1 MRHPGVWRS
10 ASASNIDIRR
20 GIAIGVFVAALVP
33 ASQAHADEPTFF
45 QQVTAWFDLDKGPVD
60 TSAPDAV
67 PYTVAFEVAGGERSI
82 RSAVTD
88 ASNLESLKRQ
98 APAGTAGLVRRA
110 VADRDRIL
118 VALYSEARY
127 GGKVTIK
134 IAGRAPD
141 DPMAFE
147 AVNAARDAGSVPVT
161 VLVEPGPAFRFG
173 TVQVLDA
180 AGRQPLPTA
189 PTPRQLRLV
198 TGEVARAA
206 DIASAERVIVNAF
219 RDTGHPFA
227 RIASKDIVADHASK
241 TLDVTFLVQEGPVA
255 TFGSFTVSGTQRLR
269 PGFIEERIDVQ
280 PGEPYSPKR
289 LAKLRK
295 RLTEFE
301 AVSSVRLH
309 ELDKLDANGQLPIHV
324 EVTERD
330 PRYVGFGAKYSTTE
344 GSVGNVFW
352 GHRNLSG
359 GGETLRLDAQV
370 SWFGSKPESVPD
382 ADPFGYKISTTFV
395 KPGIYTPADDLVMQ
409 GAVLREVT
417 NAYVR
422 DAATFLGGIRHRF
435 SDELTVQV
443 SLDLEQSRVQDA
455 IGTKDYSIAGI
466 PIDVAYDTTDNRF
479 DPSQGIRLN
488 ATFEPF
494 AYLGHSGAGPFMMKG
509 ALSGYRALDEDNRF
523 ILAGRVAAGSI
534 VGASLFDIPA
544 QRRFYVGGGGS
555 LRGFDYQ
562 SASPRNA
569 QGDIVGGLSF
579 FTASA
584 EARIKITD
592 TIGLVPFF
600 DMGAAFASEIPDF
613 DDFRYSAGIGLRY
626 YTALGP
632 IRFDFA
638 IPLNPRDGDSHY
650 GFYISLGQ
658 AF

>member
-1 MRHPGVWRS
+1 MRHPDVWRS
-10 ASASNIDIRR
+10 SPVSNIVVGGRIC
-20 GIAIGVFVAALVP
+20 ICALAASTLLASP
-33 ASQAHADEPTFF
+33 ARADEPTFLDK
-45 QQVTAWFDLDKGPVD
+45 VTGWFNPDKGPVD
-60 TSAPDAV
+60 NSAPDAV
-67 PYTVAFEVAGGERSI
+67 PYTVTFEVAGGERSV
-82 RSAVTD
+82 RSAVTA

-98 APAGTAGLVRRA
+98 APAGAAGLIRRA
-110 VADRDRIL
+110 IADRDRIM

-127 GGKVTIK
+127 GGKVTIRV
-134 IAGRAPD
+134 AGRTPD

-147 AVNAARDAGSVPVT
+147 AVNKARSSGAVLVT
-161 VLVEPGPAFRFG
+161 VVVEPGPAFTFG
-173 TVQVLDA
+173 TVQILDA
-180 AGRQPLPTA
+180 AGRQPLSTA
-189 PTPRQLRLV
+189 PTPRHLHLV
-198 TGEVARAA
+198 TGEAARAT
-206 DIASAERVIVNAF
+206 DIAGAERIIVNAF

-227 RIASKDIVADHASK
+227 RIASKDIVADHATK
-241 TLDVTFLVQEGPVA
+241 TLDVTFLVQEGPAA
-255 TFGSFTVSGTQRLR
+255 TFGTFTVSGTQRLR
-269 PGFIEERIDVQ
+269 PGFIEERIDIQ

-295 RLTEFE
+295 RLTGFE
-301 AVSSVRLH
+301 AVASVRLR
-309 ELDKLDANGQLPIHV
+309 EGDKLDANGQLPIYV

-352 GHRNLSG
+352 GHRNLFG

-370 SWFGSKPESVPD
+370 SWFGSKPEAVPD
-382 ADPFGYKISTTFV
+382 ADPFGYKVSSTFV

-435 SDELTVQV
+435 SDQLTVQV
-443 SLDLEQSRVQDA
+443 SLDLEQSRVEDA
-455 IGTKDYSIAGI
+455 NGTKDYSIAGI
-466 PIDVAYDTTDNRF
+466 PVDVAYDTTDNLF

-494 AYLGHSGAGPFMMKG
+494 AYLGDGGAGPFMMKG
-509 ALSGYRALDEDNRF
+509 TLSGYHALDEDNRF

-569 QGDIVGGLSF
+569 NGDIVGGLSF

-600 DMGAAFASEIPDF
+600 DMGAAFASETPDF
-613 DDFRYSAGIGLRY
+613 DNLRYSAGIGLRY

-638 IPLNPRDGDSHY
+638 VPLNPRDGDSHY

>member
-1 MRHPGVWRS
+1 M
-10 ASASNIDIRR
+10 
-20 GIAIGVFVAALVP
+20 AALLF
-33 ASQAHADEPTFF
+33 ASHAHADEPTFF
-45 QQVTAWFDLDKGPVD
+45 EQAVAWFNPDKGPAD

-67 PYTVAFEVAGGERSI
+67 PYTVTFEVVGAERSV

-98 APAGTAGLVRRA
+98 APAGAAGLIRRA
-110 VADRDRIL
+110 VADRERIL

-127 GGKVTIK
+127 GGRVTIK
-134 IAGRAPD
+134 VAGRAPN

-147 AVNAARDAGSVPVT
+147 AVNTARHAGPVPVT
-161 VLVEPGPAFRFG
+161 VLVEPGPVFKFG
-173 TVQVLDA
+173 TVRVVDA
-180 AGRQPLPTA
+180 AGRRPLPTA
-189 PTPRQLRLV
+189 PTPEQLRLV
-198 TGEVARAA
+198 TGEVARAT
-206 DIASAERVIVNAF
+206 DIAGAERVIVNSF
-219 RDTGHPFA
+219 RDSGHPLA
-227 RIASKDIVADHASK
+227 RIASKDVVADHATK
-241 TLDVTFLVQEGPVA
+241 TLDVTFVVQAGPVA
-255 TFGSFTVSGTQRLR
+255 TFGTFTVSGTQRLK
-269 PGFIEERIDVQ
+269 PGFVEERIDIQ

-289 LAKLRK
+289 LARLRK
-295 RLTEFE
+295 RLSEYE
-301 AVSSVRLH
+301 AIASVRLR
-309 ELDKLDANGQLPIHV
+309 EADQLDANGQVPIYV

-344 GSVGNVFW
+344 GSVANVFW
-352 GHRNLSG
+352 GHRNLFG

-370 SWFGSKPESVPD
+370 SWFGSTPEAVPD
-382 ADPFGYKISTTFV
+382 ADPFGYKVSTTFV
-395 KPGIYTPADDLVMQ
+395 KPGIYTPADDLIAQ
-409 GAVLREVT
+409 ASVLREVT

-422 DAATFLGGIRHRF
+422 DAATFLGGVRHRF
-435 SDELTVQV
+435 SDELTMQV

-455 IGTKDYSIAGI
+455 NGTKDYSIAGI
-466 PIDVAYDTTDNRF
+466 PVDVAYDTTDNLF
-479 DPSQGIRLN
+479 DPSQGIRFN

-494 AYLGHSGAGPFMMKG
+494 AYLGDSGAGPFMMKG
-509 ALSGYRALDEDNRF
+509 ALSAYRALDEDNRF
-523 ILAGRVAAGSI
+523 ILAGKVAAGSI

-555 LRGFDYQ
+555 LRGYDYQ

-569 QGDIVGGLSF
+569 QGDIIGGLSF

-600 DMGAAFASEIPDF
+600 DMGAAFASETPDF
-613 DDFRYSAGIGLRY
+613 DNLRYSAGIGLRY

-638 IPLNPRDGDSHY
+638 VPLNPRDGDSHY

>member
-1 MRHPGVWRS
+1 MRHPYVWRLS
-10 ASASNIDIRR
+10 
-20 GIAIGVFVAALVP
+20 P
-33 ASQAHADEPTFF
+33 ASTTGALRAMCICTFIATMLLASHARADEPSFF
-45 QQVTAWFDLDKGPVD
+45 QKATAWFNSDKGPAD

-67 PYTVAFEVAGGERSI
+67 SYTLTIEVAGAEGSV

-98 APAGTAGLVRRA
+98 APAGAAGLIRRA
-110 VADRDRIL
+110 IADRERIL

-134 IAGRAPD
+134 VAGRTPD

-147 AVNAARDAGSVPVT
+147 AVNKARSAGPVPVT
-161 VLVEPGPAFRFG
+161 VVVEPGPVFRFG
-173 TVQVLDA
+173 NVRVLDA
-180 AGRQPLPTA
+180 AGRRPLPTA
-189 PTPRQLRLV
+189 PTQKQLRLV
-198 TGEVARAA
+198 TGEVARAT
-206 DIASAERVIVNAF
+206 DIASAERVIVNSF
-219 RDTGHPFA
+219 RDSGHPLA
-227 RIASKDIVADHASK
+227 RIVSKDVVADHATK
-241 TLDVTFLVQEGPVA
+241 TLDVTFVVQAGPVA
-255 TFGSFTVSGTQRLR
+255 TFGTFTVSGTQRLK
-269 PGFIEERIDVQ
+269 PGFVEERINIQ

-289 LAKLRK
+289 LARLRK
-295 RLTEFE
+295 RLSEYE
-301 AVSSVRLH
+301 AIASVRLR
-309 ELDKLDANGQLPIHV
+309 EADQLDANGQLPIYV

-352 GHRNLSG
+352 GHRNLFG

-370 SWFGSKPESVPD
+370 SWFGSTPEAVPD
-382 ADPFGYKISTTFV
+382 ADPFGYKVSTTFV
-395 KPGIYTPADDLVMQ
+395 KPGIYTPADDLIAQ
-409 GAVLREVT
+409 AAVLREVT

-422 DAATFLGGIRHRF
+422 DAATFLGGVRHRF
-435 SDELTVQV
+435 NDELTMQV
-443 SLDLEQSRVQDA
+443 SLDLEQSRVQDTN
-455 IGTKDYSIAGI
+455 GTKDYSIAGI
-466 PIDVAYDTTDNRF
+466 PIDVAYDTTDNQF
-479 DPSQGIRLN
+479 DPSRGVRFN

-494 AYLGHSGAGPFMMKG
+494 AYLGDGGAGPFMMKG

-569 QGDIVGGLSF
+569 QGDIIGGLSF

-600 DMGAAFASEIPDF
+600 DMGAAFASETPDF
-613 DDFRYSAGIGLRY
+613 DNLRYSAGIGLRY

-638 IPLNPRDGDSHY
+638 VPLNPRDGDSHY

>member
-1 MRHPGVWRS
+1 MRHPDVWRS
-10 ASASNIDIRR
+10 SPASTIVVRSRICICVLAASALLAS
-20 GIAIGVFVAALVP
+20 P
-33 ASQAHADEPTFF
+33 ARADEPTF
-45 QQVTAWFDLDKGPVD
+45 LDKVTGWFNPDKGTTD

-67 PYTVAFEVAGGERSI
+67 LYTVTFEVAGGERSV
-82 RSAVTD
+82 RSAVTA

-98 APAGTAGLVRRA
+98 APAGAAGLIRRA
-110 VADRDRIL
+110 IADRDRIM

-127 GGKVTIK
+127 SGKVTIK
-134 IAGRAPD
+134 VAGHAPD

-147 AVNAARDAGSVPVT
+147 AVNKARNAGPVRVA
-161 VLVEPGPAFRFG
+161 VLVEPGPAFKFG

-180 AGRQPLPTA
+180 AGRQPLPNA

-198 TGEVARAA
+198 TGEAARAT
-206 DIASAERVIVNAF
+206 DIASAERVIINAF

-269 PGFIEERIDVQ
+269 PGFIEERIDIQ

-301 AVSSVRLH
+301 AVASVRLR
-309 ELDKLDANGQLPIHV
+309 EGDKLDTYGQLPIYV

-344 GSVGNVFW
+344 GSIGNVFW
-352 GHRNLSG
+352 GHRNLFG

-370 SWFGSKPESVPD
+370 SWFGSKPEAVPD
-382 ADPFGYKISTTFV
+382 ADPFGYKVSTTFV

-443 SLDLEQSRVQDA
+443 SLDLEQSRVEDA
-455 IGTKDYSIAGI
+455 NGTKDYSIAGI
-466 PIDVAYDTTDNRF
+466 PIDVAYDTTDNLF
-479 DPSQGIRLN
+479 DPSRGIRLN

-494 AYLGHSGAGPFMMKG
+494 AYLGDSGAGPFMMKG
-509 ALSGYRALDEDNRF
+509 ALSAYRALDEDNRF

-569 QGDIVGGLSF
+569 NGDIVGGLSF

-600 DMGAAFASEIPDF
+600 DMGAAFASEMPDF
-613 DDFRYSAGIGLRY
+613 DNLRYSAGIGLRY

-638 IPLNPRDGDSHY
+638 VPLNPQDGDSHY